1 MNSSINISGFFTR
14 DELFIQTMIMKI
26 YSFEIDA
33 KRIELG
39 MKGEKDREICRYE
52 NLKWKIKRKW
62 KKVFE
67 T

>member
-52 NLKWKIKRKW
+52 NLKWKIEGKW
-62 KKVFE
+62 KVFE